1 MLPIIMKNIC
11 TVFGLGNFTK
21 MPGTLG
27 SIAGVLL
34 GLLLLTFFPIQLV
47 IVFFIFLLVLSL
59 YAIKIY
65 QKQVGKSDKSE
76 IIIDEVL
83 GQLLVLMFIELEFL
97 QCFSA
102 FILFRFFDIL
112 KIFPANIIDKKY
124 SDHYG
129 VIFDDIIAAIQ
140 ALMFILIFKFA
151 YGKFF

>member
-1 MLPIIMKNIC
+1 MKNIC
-11 TVFGLGNFTK
+11 TVFGLGNLTK

-27 SIAGVLL
+27 SIAGIFLGVFLL
-34 GLLLLTFFPIQLV
+34 SFLPIKLAFIFFILLLTIS
-47 IVFFIFLLVLSL
+47 I

-65 QKQVGKSDKSE
+65 QREVGKSDKSE
-76 IIIDEVL
+76 IIIDEVI
-83 GQLLVLMFIELEFL
+83 GQLLVLMFIKLDFLEVL
-97 QCFSA
+97 TA
-102 FILFRFFDIL
+102 FILFRFFDII

-140 ALMFILIFKFA
+140 ALIVIFIFKFA

>member
-1 MLPIIMKNIC
+1 MKNIC

-27 SIAGVLL
+27 SIVGVFLGFILL
-34 GLLLLTFFPIQLV
+34 SFFPIQLV
-47 IVFFIFLLVLSL
+47 IVFFIFLLAISL

-65 QKQVGKSDKSE
+65 QKQVGKLDKSE

-97 QCFSA
+97 QFFCA

-112 KIFPANIIDKKY
+112 KIFPANFIDKKY
-124 SDHYG
+124 SNHYG

-140 ALMFILIFKFA
+140 ALIVIFIFKFA
-151 YGKFF
+151 YGNFF

>member
-1 MLPIIMKNIC
+1 MLLIIMKNIC
-11 TVFGLGNFTK
+11 TVFGIGNFTK

-27 SIAGVLL
+27 SIAGVFLGFILL
-34 GLLLLTFFPIQLV
+34 FFFPIQVVLV
-47 IVFFIFLLVLSL
+47 FYIFLLALSL

-65 QKQVGKSDKSE
+65 QKQVGKTDKSE

-83 GQLLVLMFIELEFL
+83 GQILVLMFIELEFL
-97 QCFSA
+97 QFFCA

-140 ALMFILIFKFA
+140 ALIVIFIFKFA

>member
-1 MLPIIMKNIC
+1 MKNIC

-27 SIAGVLL
+27 SIAGVFL
-34 GLLLLTFFPIQLV
+34 GILLLTFFSIQLV
-47 IVFFIFLLVLSL
+47 LVFFIILLVLSL

-65 QKQVGKSDKSE
+65 QKQVGESDKSE

-97 QCFSA
+97 QFFCA

-140 ALMFILIFKFA
+140 ALIIIFIFKFA